1 MPMFDNIFQLIFVLL
16 AFCFLLAAFVSLWEG
31 NKFVAAVM
39 AFTSFT
45 TASSVSFAM
54 MVVS

>member
-1 MPMFDNIFQLIFVLL
+1 MFDNIFQLIFVLL